1 MKLEK
6 SMQLGEL
13 YRELRIARG
22 LKLKDVAREN
32 LSVSQLSR
40 FENGQSMLA
49 ADKLL
54 IAISGIH
61 MTFAEFGHAIN
72 NYQEPK
78 LYHLV
83 NKAAELYNKQDIEGL
98 RGLLESDM
106 ETEVFDVYN
115 RLTTLIIRTY
125 IYTLDSTYT
134 ITEEEKNFLTSYL
147 YEIEEWTEYEL
158 FIFGN
163 TMSILSESDLIFLG
177 KAFVDR
183 DKVFLSIPS
192 HKKNAEIVFLNL
204 ILLLISYRKI
214 YQANYFIEC
223 LEKILTYQDM
233 FAITSLKFLKKI
245 ISHIEND
252 SSNFSDLEYFLK
264 CVEEIGN
271 PTLIAFLKMQLKSIF
286 ESPKDET
293 SNLN

>member
-115 RLTTLIIRTY
+115 RLTTLIIKTY
-125 IYTLDSTYT
+125 IYTLDST
-134 ITEEEKNFLTSYL
+134 
-147 YEIEEWTEYEL
+147 YEL

>member
-61 MTFAEFGHAIN
+61 MTFSEFGHAIN

-78 LYHLV
+78 AFQLST
-83 NKAAELYNKQDIEGL
+83 KIAELYNNQDIEGL
-98 RGLLESDM
+98 KVLLES
-106 ETEVFDVYN
+106 ENEVFDVYN
-115 RLTTLIIRTY
+115 RLNKLIIKVYMYNLDPTY
-125 IYTLDSTYT
+125 AIS
-134 ITEEEKNFLTSYL
+134 EEEKNFLTSYL
-147 YEIEEWTEYEL
+147 YEIEEWTEFEL
-158 FIFGN
+158 YIFGN
-163 TMSILSESDLIFLG
+163 TMSILPETDLVFLG
-177 KAFVDR
+177 KAFVER
-183 DKVFLSIPS
+183 DKLYQSLTS

-204 ILLLISYRKI
+204 ILSLINYRKI
-214 YQANYFIEC
+214 YEANYFIGH
-223 LEKILTYQDM
+223 LEAMLTYQDM
-233 FAITSLKFLKKI
+233 FAVTCLNFFKKVI
-245 ISHIEND
+245 DYLEKKSND
-252 SSNFSDLEYFLK
+252 LSDLENFIA
-264 CVEEIGN
+264 CIDGTGN
-271 PTLIAFLKMQLKSIF
+271 PI
-286 ESPKDET
+286 
-293 SNLN
+293 

>member
-61 MTFAEFGHAIN
+61 MTFSEFGHAIN

-78 LYHLV
+78 LFHLV
-83 NKAAELYNKQDIEGL
+83 NKISKLYNQQDIDGL
-98 RGLLESDM
+98 HSLLETEKNS
-106 ETEVFDVYN
+106 EVFDVYN
-115 RLTTLIIRTY
+115 RLNELIIKTS
-125 IYTLDSTYT
+125 INTLDPTYK
-134 ITEEEKNFLTSYL
+134 ITEEEKTFLTTYL

-158 FIFGN
+158 LVFGN

-183 DKVFLSIPS
+183 DKLYQSLTG
-192 HKKNAEIVFLNL
+192 HKKNAEVVFLNL
-204 ILLLISYRKI
+204 ILLLIGYRKL
-214 YQANYFIEC
+214 YQANYFIEA
-223 LEKILTYQDM
+223 LEKLLTYQDM
-233 FAITSLKFLKKI
+233 FAMTCLNFFKKI
-245 ISHIEND
+245 IAHIESD
-252 SSNFSDLEYFLK
+252 SKDISELEHFIN

-271 PTLIAFLKMQLKSIF
+271 PTIAAFLKM
-286 ESPKDET
+286 
-293 SNLN
+293 NLSRVLQ

>member
-115 RLTTLIIRTY
+115 RLTTLIIKTY

-147 YEIEEWTEYEL
+147 YEIEE
-158 FIFGN
+158 
-163 TMSILSESDLIFLG
+163 
-177 KAFVDR
+177 
-183 DKVFLSIPS
+183 
-192 HKKNAEIVFLNL
+192 
-204 ILLLISYRKI
+204 
-214 YQANYFIEC
+214 
-223 LEKILTYQDM
+223 
-233 FAITSLKFLKKI
+233 
-245 ISHIEND
+245 
-252 SSNFSDLEYFLK
+252 
-264 CVEEIGN
+264 
-271 PTLIAFLKMQLKSIF
+271 
-286 ESPKDET
+286 
-293 SNLN
+293 

>member
-61 MTFAEFGHAIN
+61 MTFSEFGHAIN

-78 LYHLV
+78 LFHLV
-83 NKAAELYNKQDIEGL
+83 NKISNLYNQQDIDGL
-98 RGLLESDM
+98 YKLLETEKNS
-106 ETEVFDVYN
+106 EVFDVYN
-115 RLTTLIIRTY
+115 RLNELIIKTSIYALDPTY
-125 IYTLDSTYT
+125 VISD
-134 ITEEEKNFLTSYL
+134 EEKIFLTTYL

-158 FIFGN
+158 LVFGN

-183 DKVFLSIPS
+183 DKVYLSLPS
-192 HKKNAEIVFLNL
+192 HKKNAEVVFLNL
-204 ILLLISYRKI
+204 IL
-214 YQANYFIEC
+214 
-223 LEKILTYQDM
+223 
-233 FAITSLKFLKKI
+233 I
-245 ISHIEND
+245 I
-252 SSNFSDLEYFLK
+252 K
-264 CVEEIGN
+264 R
-271 PTLIAFLKMQLKSIF
+271 
-286 ESPKDET
+286 
-293 SNLN
+293 

>member
-61 MTFAEFGHAIN
+61 MTFSEFGHAIN

-78 LYHLV
+78 LFHLV
-83 NKAAELYNKQDIEGL
+83 NKISNLYNQQDIDGL
-98 RGLLESDM
+98 YKLLETEKNS
-106 ETEVFDVYN
+106 EVFDVYN
-115 RLTTLIIRTY
+115 RLNELIIKTSIYALDPTY
-125 IYTLDSTYT
+125 VISD
-134 ITEEEKNFLTSYL
+134 EEKIFLTTYL

-158 FIFGN
+158 LVFGN

-183 DKVFLSIPS
+183 DKVYLSLPS
-192 HKKNAEIVFLNL
+192 HKKNAEVVFLNL
-204 ILLLISYRKI
+204 ILLLIGYRKI
-214 YQANYFIEC
+214 YQANYFIEA
-223 LEKILTYQDM
+223 LEKIINYQDM
-233 FAITSLKFLKKI
+233 FAMTFVNFLKKI
-245 ISHIEND
+245 IAHIESD
-252 SSNFSDLEYFLK
+252 SKDISELEHFIE

-271 PTLIAFLKMQLKSIF
+271 PTMVAFLKVNLSRILK
-286 ESPKDET
+286 E
-293 SNLN
+293 

>member
-61 MTFAEFGHAIN
+61 MTFSEFGHAIN

-83 NKAAELYNKQDIEGL
+83 NKATELYNKQDIDGL
-98 RGLLESDM
+98 RNLLELDKNS
-106 ETEVFDVYN
+106 EVFDVYN
-115 RLTTLIIRTY
+115 RLTALIIKTY
-125 IYTLDSTYT
+125 IYTLDQSYV
-134 ITEEEKNFLTSYL
+134 ITDEEKAFLTSYL

-158 FIFGN
+158 FVFGN

-183 DKVFLSIPS
+183 DKLYLSLAS
-192 HKKNAEIVFLNL
+192 HKK
-204 ILLLISYRKI
+204 
-214 YQANYFIEC
+214 
-223 LEKILTYQDM
+223 
-233 FAITSLKFLKKI
+233 
-245 ISHIEND
+245 
-252 SSNFSDLEYFLK
+252 
-264 CVEEIGN
+264 
-271 PTLIAFLKMQLKSIF
+271 MQR
-286 ESPKDET
+286 
-293 SNLN
+293 

>member
-61 MTFAEFGHAIN
+61 MTFSEFGHAIN

-78 LYHLV
+78 AFQLST
-83 NKAAELYNKQDIEGL
+83 KIAELYNNQDIEGL
-98 RGLLESDM
+98 KVLLES
-106 ETEVFDVYN
+106 ENEVFDVYN
-115 RLTTLIIRTY
+115 RLNKLIIKVYMYNLDPTY
-125 IYTLDSTYT
+125 AIS
-134 ITEEEKNFLTSYL
+134 EEEKNFLTSYL
-147 YEIEEWTEYEL
+147 YEIEEWTEFEL

-183 DKVFLSIPS
+183 DKLYQSLPS
-192 HKKNAEIVFLNL
+192 HKKNAEMVFLNL
-204 ILLLISYRKI
+204 ILALISYKKL
-214 YQANYFIEC
+214 YQANYFIEA

-233 FAITSLKFLKKI
+233 FAITWLNFLKKI
-245 ISHIEND
+245 IVHLEKGTKD
-252 SSNFSDLEYFLK
+252 LSDLEKFID
-264 CVEEIGN
+264 CVETIGN
-271 PTLIAFLKMQLKSIF
+271 PTMVAFLKA
-286 ESPKDET
+286 
-293 SNLN
+293 NLNSIYKE

>member
-61 MTFAEFGHAIN
+61 MTFSEFGHAIN

-83 NKAAELYNKQDIEGL
+83 NKATELYNKQDIDGL
-98 RGLLESDM
+98 RNLLELDKNS
-106 ETEVFDVYN
+106 EVFDVYN
-115 RLTTLIIRTY
+115 RLTALIIKTY
-125 IYTLDSTYT
+125 IYTLDQSYV
-134 ITEEEKNFLTSYL
+134 ITDEEKAFLTSYL

-158 FIFGN
+158 FVFGN

-183 DKVFLSIPS
+183 DKLYLSLAS
-192 HKKNAEIVFLNL
+192 HKKNAEVVFLNL
-204 ILLLISYRKI
+204 ILLLINYRKL
-214 YQANYFIEC
+214 YQANYFIEA

-233 FAITSLKFLKKI
+233 FAITCVNFFKKI
-245 ISHIEND
+245 IEKIENG
-252 SSNFSDLEYFLK
+252 SDNLSELEHFIS

-271 PTLIAFLKMQLKSIF
+271 PTMVAFLKANLLRIF
-286 ESPKDET
+286 ST
-293 SNLN
+293 N

>member
-61 MTFAEFGHAIN
+61 MTFSEFGHAIN

-83 NKAAELYNKQDIEGL
+83 NEATKLYN
-98 RGLLESDM
+98 
-106 ETEVFDVYN
+106 
-115 RLTTLIIRTY
+115 LI
-125 IYTLDSTYT
+125 
-134 ITEEEKNFLTSYL
+134 
-147 YEIEEWTEYEL
+147 
-158 FIFGN
+158 
-163 TMSILSESDLIFLG
+163 
-177 KAFVDR
+177 
-183 DKVFLSIPS
+183 
-192 HKKNAEIVFLNL
+192 
-204 ILLLISYRKI
+204 
-214 YQANYFIEC
+214 
-223 LEKILTYQDM
+223 
-233 FAITSLKFLKKI
+233 
-245 ISHIEND
+245 
-252 SSNFSDLEYFLK
+252 
-264 CVEEIGN
+264 
-271 PTLIAFLKMQLKSIF
+271 
-286 ESPKDET
+286 
-293 SNLN
+293 

>member
-61 MTFAEFGHAIN
+61 MTFSEFGHAIN

-78 LYHLV
+78 LFHLV
-83 NKAAELYNKQDIEGL
+83 NKISNLYNQQDIDGL
-98 RGLLESDM
+98 YKLLETEKNS
-106 ETEVFDVYN
+106 EVFDVYN
-115 RLTTLIIRTY
+115 RLNELIIKTSIYALDPTY
-125 IYTLDSTYT
+125 VISD
-134 ITEEEKNFLTSYL
+134 EEKIFLTTYL

-158 FIFGN
+158 LVFGN

-183 DKVFLSIPS
+183 DKVYLSLPS
-192 HKKNAEIVFLNL
+192 HKKNAEVVFLNL
-204 ILLLISYRKI
+204 ILLLIGYRKI
-214 YQANYFIEC
+214 YQANYFIEA
-223 LEKILTYQDM
+223 LEKIINYQDM
-233 FAITSLKFLKKI
+233 FAMTFVKFLKKI
-245 ISHIEND
+245 IEHIESD
-252 SSNFSDLEYFLK
+252 SKDTSELEHFIE

-271 PTLIAFLKMQLKSIF
+271 PTMVAFLKVNLSRILK
-286 ESPKDET
+286 E
-293 SNLN
+293 

>member
-61 MTFAEFGHAIN
+61 MTFSEFGHAIN

-78 LYHLV
+78 LFHLV
-83 NKAAELYNKQDIEGL
+83 NKISNLYNQQDIDGL
-98 RGLLESDM
+98 YKLLETEKNS
-106 ETEVFDVYN
+106 EVFDVYN
-115 RLTTLIIRTY
+115 RLNELIIKTS
-125 IYTLDSTYT
+125 ISTLDPTYE
-134 ITEEEKNFLTSYL
+134 ITEEEKNFLTTYL

-158 FIFGN
+158 LVFGN
-163 TMSILSESDLIFLG
+163 TMSILPESDLIFLG

-183 DKVFLSIPS
+183 DKLYQSLTG
-192 HKKNAEIVFLNL
+192 HKKNAEVVFLNL
-204 ILLLISYRKI
+204 ILLLLSYRKL
-214 YQANYFIEC
+214 YQANYFIEA
-223 LEKILTYQDM
+223 LEKLLTYQDM
-233 FAITSLKFLKKI
+233 FALTCLNFFKKI
-245 ISHIEND
+245 IAHIENESKD
-252 SSNFSDLEYFLK
+252 VSELEHFID

-271 PTLIAFLKMQLKSIF
+271 PTTAAFLKM
-286 ESPKDET
+286 
-293 SNLN
+293 NLSRVLQ

>member
-1 MKLEK
+1 
-6 SMQLGEL
+6 
-13 YRELRIARG
+13 
-22 LKLKDVAREN
+22 
-32 LSVSQLSR
+32 
-40 FENGQSMLA
+40 
-49 ADKLL
+49 
-54 IAISGIH
+54 
-61 MTFAEFGHAIN
+61 
-72 NYQEPK
+72 
-78 LYHLV
+78 
-83 NKAAELYNKQDIEGL
+83 
-98 RGLLESDM
+98 M

-115 RLTTLIIRTY
+115 RLTTLIIKTY

>member
-61 MTFAEFGHAIN
+61 MTFSEFGHAIN
-72 NYQEPK
+72 NYQEPE

-98 RGLLESDM
+98 RGLLESDKG
-106 ETEVFDVYN
+106 TEVFDVYN
-115 RLTTLIIRTY
+115 RLNELIIKTS
-125 IYTLDSTYT
+125 IHTLDPTYE
-134 ITEEEKNFLTSYL
+134 ITEEEKTFLTTYL

-158 FIFGN
+158 LVFCN

-183 DKVFLSIPS
+183 DKVYLSLPS
-192 HKKNAEIVFLNL
+192 HKKNAEVVFLNL
-204 ILLLISYRKI
+204 ILLLIGYRRI
-214 YQANYFIEC
+214 YQANYFIEA
-223 LEKILTYQDM
+223 LEKIINYQDM
-233 FAITSLKFLKKI
+233 FAMTFIKFLRKI
-245 ISHIEND
+245 IAHIESD
-252 SSNFSDLEYFLK
+252 SKDISELEHFIK

-271 PTLIAFLKMQLKSIF
+271 PTMVAFLRM
-286 ESPKDET
+286 
-293 SNLN
+293 NLSRIL

>member
-61 MTFAEFGHAIN
+61 MTFSEFGHAIN
-72 NYQEPK
+72 NYQEPETFQLSTK
-78 LYHLV
+78 IV
-83 NKAAELYNKQDIEGL
+83 ELYNKQDVQGL
-98 RGLLESDM
+98 HNLLENENNS
-106 ETEVFDVYN
+106 EVFDVYK
-115 RLTTLIIRTY
+115 RLNKLIIKAY
-125 IYTLDSTYT
+125 IYNLDPTFV

-147 YEIEEWTEYEL
+147 YEIEEWTEFEL
-158 FIFGN
+158 YIFGN

-183 DKVFLSIPS
+183 DKLYQSLTS
-192 HKKNAEIVFLNL
+192 HKKIAEIVFLNL
-204 ILLLISYRKI
+204 ILLLLTYRKL
-214 YQANYFIEC
+214 YQANYFIEA

-233 FAITSLKFLKKI
+233 FAMTCLNFFKKI
-245 ISHIEND
+245 IVHLENKTED
-252 SSNFSDLEYFLK
+252 LSDLEHFISRI
-264 CVEEIGN
+264 EEIDN
-271 PTLIAFLKMQLKSIF
+271 PIMASYLKANLSRIF
-286 ESPKDET
+286 IDNK
-293 SNLN
+293 

>member
-61 MTFAEFGHAIN
+61 MTFSEFGHAIN
-72 NYQEPK
+72 NYKEPETFQLSTK
-78 LYHLV
+78 IV
-83 NKAAELYNKQDIEGL
+83 ELYNKQDVQGL
-98 RGLLESDM
+98 HNLLENENNS
-106 ETEVFDVYN
+106 EVFDVYK
-115 RLTTLIIRTY
+115 RLNKLIIKAY
-125 IYTLDSTYT
+125 IYNLDPTFV

-147 YEIEEWTEYEL
+147 YEIEEWTEFEL
-158 FIFGN
+158 YIFGN

-183 DKVFLSIPS
+183 DKLYQSLTS
-192 HKKNAEIVFLNL
+192 HKKIAEIVFLNL
-204 ILLLISYRKI
+204 ILLLLTYRKL
-214 YQANYFIEC
+214 YQANYFIEA

-233 FAITSLKFLKKI
+233 FAMTCLNFFKKI
-245 ISHIEND
+245 IVHLENKTED
-252 SSNFSDLEYFLK
+252 LSDLEHFISRI
-264 CVEEIGN
+264 EEIDN
-271 PTLIAFLKMQLKSIF
+271 PIMASYLKANLSRIF
-286 ESPKDET
+286 IDNK
-293 SNLN
+293 

>member
-61 MTFAEFGHAIN
+61 MTFSEFGHAIN

-78 LYHLV
+78 LFHLV
-83 NKAAELYNKQDIEGL
+83 NKISNLYNQQDIDGL
-98 RGLLESDM
+98 YKLLETEKNS
-106 ETEVFDVYN
+106 EVFDVYN
-115 RLTTLIIRTY
+115 RLNELIIKTSIYALDPTY
-125 IYTLDSTYT
+125 VISD
-134 ITEEEKNFLTSYL
+134 EEKIFLTTYL

-158 FIFGN
+158 LVFGN

-183 DKVFLSIPS
+183 DKVYLSLPS
-192 HKKNAEIVFLNL
+192 HKKNAEVVFLNL
-204 ILLLISYRKI
+204 ILLLIGYRKI
-214 YQANYFIEC
+214 YQANYFIEA
-223 LEKILTYQDM
+223 LEKIINYQDM
-233 FAITSLKFLKKI
+233 FAMTFVKFLKKI
-245 ISHIEND
+245 IEHIESD
-252 SSNFSDLEYFLK
+252 SKDTSELEHFIE

-271 PTLIAFLKMQLKSIF
+271 PTMVAFLKVNLSRILKA
-286 ESPKDET
+286 
-293 SNLN
+293 

>member
-61 MTFAEFGHAIN
+61 MTFSEFGHAIN
-72 NYQEPK
+72 NYQEPETFQLSTK
-78 LYHLV
+78 IV
-83 NKAAELYNKQDIEGL
+83 ELYNKQDVKGL
-98 RGLLESDM
+98 HNLLENENNS
-106 ETEVFDVYN
+106 EVFDVYK
-115 RLTTLIIRTY
+115 RLNKLIIKAY
-125 IYTLDSTYT
+125 IYNLDPTFV

-147 YEIEEWTEYEL
+147 YEIEEWTEFEL
-158 FIFGN
+158 YIFGN

-183 DKVFLSIPS
+183 DKLYQSLTS
-192 HKKNAEIVFLNL
+192 HKKIAEIVFLNL
-204 ILLLISYRKI
+204 ILLLLTYRKL
-214 YQANYFIEC
+214 YQANYFIEA

-233 FAITSLKFLKKI
+233 FAMTCLNFFKKI
-245 ISHIEND
+245 IVHLENKTED
-252 SSNFSDLEYFLK
+252 LSDLEHFISRI
-264 CVEEIGN
+264 EEIDN
-271 PTLIAFLKMQLKSIF
+271 PIMASYLKANLSRIF
-286 ESPKDET
+286 IDNK
-293 SNLN
+293 

>member
-61 MTFAEFGHAIN
+61 MTFSESGHAIN
-72 NYQEPK
+72 NYKEPETFQLSTK
-78 LYHLV
+78 IV
-83 NKAAELYNKQDIEGL
+83 ELYNKQDVQGL
-98 RGLLESDM
+98 HNLLENENNS
-106 ETEVFDVYN
+106 EVFDVYK
-115 RLTTLIIRTY
+115 RLNKLIIKAY
-125 IYTLDSTYT
+125 IYNLDPTFV

-147 YEIEEWTEYEL
+147 YEIEEWTEFEL
-158 FIFGN
+158 YIFGN

-183 DKVFLSIPS
+183 DKLYQSLTS
-192 HKKNAEIVFLNL
+192 HKKIAEIVFLNL
-204 ILLLISYRKI
+204 ILLLLTYRKL
-214 YQANYFIEC
+214 YQANYFIEA

-233 FAITSLKFLKKI
+233 FAMTCLNFFKKI
-245 ISHIEND
+245 IVHLENKTED
-252 SSNFSDLEYFLK
+252 LSDLEHFISRI
-264 CVEEIGN
+264 EEIDN
-271 PTLIAFLKMQLKSIF
+271 PIMASYLKANLSRIF
-286 ESPKDET
+286 IDNK
-293 SNLN
+293 

>member
-61 MTFAEFGHAIN
+61 MTFSEFGHAIN

-83 NKAAELYNKQDIEGL
+83 NKATELYNKQDIDGL
-98 RGLLESDM
+98 RNLLELDKNS
-106 ETEVFDVYN
+106 EVFDVYN
-115 RLTTLIIRTY
+115 RLTALIIKTY
-125 IYTLDSTYT
+125 IYTLDQSYV
-134 ITEEEKNFLTSYL
+134 ITDEEKAFLTSYL

-158 FIFGN
+158 FVFGN

-183 DKVFLSIPS
+183 DKLYLSLAS
-192 HKKNAEIVFLNL
+192 HKKNAEVVFLNL
-204 ILLLISYRKI
+204 ILLLINYRKL
-214 YQANYFIEC
+214 YQANYFIEA
-223 LEKILTYQDM
+223 LEKILTYQNM
-233 FAITSLKFLKKI
+233 FAITCVNFFKKI
-245 ISHIEND
+245 IEKIENG
-252 SSNFSDLEYFLK
+252 SDNLSELEHFIS

-271 PTLIAFLKMQLKSIF
+271 PTMVAFLKANLLRIF
-286 ESPKDET
+286 ST
-293 SNLN
+293 N